1 MTKKP
6 ISLLWCI
13 LTAVLLTGCAEL
25 RQAKLDAGSDP
36 AKAVD
41 EVAKIEIG
49 AQHDQLDVL
58 ADKAYAQGHA
68 YLADARQGL
77 KDGEA
82 KEAVL
87 KNAAI
92 AKAFFQDAK
101 KIGLPRQDN
110 ASRILEARASA
121 LAADVRTNAAL
132 VETLA
137 DIDDDLKS
145 ETKQFSRALSPEDF
159 SELQKRYLALEVRG
173 VQYRELGGAKKAIA
187 QAKADNAAKL
197 APKTLRNA
205 ELDYETGMNMIAQ
218 SPRVPNLYSKSV
230 HDALKSA
237 TQLVDVMNVIKSGPG
252 TPEKIAIQI
261 VQQKRALGELSTNV
275 GKLKANLETTQQSLQ
290 QKEGA
295 LKRTEGALKTQEQQ
309 LAMAAT
315 QVKFQQAMEEA
326 RRTLPADDALVYQQG
341 NTLVFR
347 LKRVNFKSGTAIIP
361 DASKPLIAKV
371 DSIIRK
377 LNVDTVM
384 VQGHTDSVGSAE
396 TNKTLSTAR
405 ASAVANYLYS
415 LGGRYKLMYVGY
427 GESSPIASNETAE
440 GRATNR
446 RVDLVVSVKQ

>member
-1 MTKKP
+1 VTTKP
-6 ISLLWCI
+6 NSLLWII
-13 LTAVLLTGCAEL
+13 LLAVLMTGCAEL
-25 RQAKLDAGSDP
+25 RQAKLDAGNDP
-36 AKAVD
+36 AKAIA
-41 EVAKIEIG
+41 EVANIEIG

-58 ADKAYAQGHA
+58 ADTAYAKGHQ
-68 YLADARQGL
+68 YLMDARRGN
-77 KDGEA
+77 KEGAA
-82 KEAVL
+82 KQEVL

-101 KIGLPRQDN
+101 KIGLPRQAV

-121 LAADVRTNAAL
+121 LAAGVRSSAAL

-145 ETKQFSRALSPEDF
+145 ETKQFSRSLSPEDF
-159 SELQKRYLALEVRG
+159 SELQKRYLELEVRA

-187 QAKADNAAKL
+187 QAKHDNASHL
-197 APKTLRNA
+197 APNTLRNA

-218 SPRVPNLYSKSV
+218 SPRSTNLYSKSV
-230 HDALKSA
+230 HDALRSA
-237 TQLVDVMNVIKSGPG
+237 TQLVDVMNVIKGAPG
-252 TPEKIAIQI
+252 TPEPIAIQI
-261 VQQKRALGELSTNV
+261 VQQKRALGQLSTNV
-275 GKLKANLETTQQSLQ
+275 GKLKANLATTQQSLQ
-290 QKEGA
+290 EKEGA

-347 LKRVNFKSGTAIIP
+347 LKRVNFRSGTSIIP

-377 LNVDTVM
+377 LNVDKVV

-396 TNKTLSTAR
+396 ANKTLSTAR

-415 LGGRYKLMYVGY
+415 LGGGYKLTYAGF
-427 GESSPIASNETAE
+427 GSTSPIASNQTAQ